1 MCLCDLCVL
10 VVNLLQTGVCSSK
23 CKNYSY
29 FNFLLAFGFDFFF
42 FFCSSVVIVVVPNV
56 RKNESQREKWKI
68 NSAHLH
74 TFYHRAVCTWCDTLF
89 ERQISQFIVC
99 NSIVATF
106 QRQPNRIIC
115 SINLAALLSL
125 SSFDSYN
132 FHYIHFEMLKYDF
145 FFVASFS
152 SPSSFS
158 SFFIVY
164 RSVKEAYFFSP
175 NTAVNIINLLFKNDC
190 FGIIFFSTGTCSMCV
205 CVCVDP
211 HIERISP
218 SGMLI
223 GRTQCHFTYG
233 KK

>member
-29 FNFLLAFGFDFFF
+29 FNFLLAFFGFDFV
-42 FFCSSVVIVVVPNV
+42 FCLSVVTNV
-56 RKNESQREKWKI
+56 RKNKSQREKWKI
-68 NSAHLH
+68 NSAHLY
-74 TFYHRAVCTWCDTLF
+74 TFFYHRAVCTWCGTLF

-99 NSIVATF
+99 NSIVVTF

-145 FFVASFS
+145 FFVASS
-152 SPSSFS
+152 SSSFS
-158 SFFIVY
+158 FLLL
-164 RSVKEAYFFSP
+164 
-175 NTAVNIINLLFKNDC
+175 TAL
-190 FGIIFFSTGTCSMCV
+190 
-205 CVCVDP
+205 P
-211 HIERISP
+211 RRHISP
-218 SGMLI
+218 
-223 GRTQCHFTYG
+223 
-233 KK
+233 